1 MFLLTGCFGGGS
13 PVPQDTF
20 YRLPEVVPDG
30 EIAISSGLGV
40 IAVSSLKSDALYRGR
55 AILYSEDASP
65 LTVKRYHYHHWTAI
79 PNHLIQE
86 NLIDFLR
93 KQNVARQIVRYGQ
106 QNKVN
111 AHISGHIKR
120 FERITGGS
128 SEFVIVELELQ
139 IELLASQQRKILYR
153 DYKIKRKAENSSMQ
167 AAVTSFG
174 SALIDI
180 YRQFLSD
187 LQKEKII

>member
-1 MFLLTGCFGGGS
+1 MLLLTGCFGGGS

-20 YRLPEVVPDG
+20 YRLPDVTSDGGVV
-30 EIAISSGLGV
+30 INSGLGV
-40 IAVSSLKSDALYRGR
+40 IAVSSLKSDALYRER
-55 AILYSEDASP
+55 AILYSENSSP
-65 LTVKRYHYHHWTAI
+65 LTIKRYHYHHWTTT

-106 QNKVN
+106 QNKVD
-111 AHISGHIKR
+111 AHISGYIKR

-128 SEFVIVELELQ
+128 GEFVIVELELQ
-139 IELLASQQRKILYR
+139 IELLASHKRKVLYR
-153 DYKIKRKAENSSMQ
+153 DYKIKREAANSSMQ
-167 AAVTSFG
+167 AAVESFG

-180 YRQFLSD
+180 YKQFLSD
-187 LQKEKII
+187 LRNEKII